1 MESDHKDLKIHYQNL
16 LIPFFKFQTMN
27 HNIHLFLHNVSYGQ
41 PLNLLGHNEVNL
53 TGYLELQINI
63 KRQL

>member
-1 MESDHKDLKIHYQNL
+1 MY
-16 LIPFFKFQTMN
+16 

-41 PLNLLGHNEVNL
+41 PLDLLGHNEVNL
-53 TGYLELQINI
+53 TGYLELQSNI